1 MAAFEAP
8 ATPLEQLLIATL
20 YDGSQV
26 GAAFDEL
33 RQAGLG
39 DKVDS
44 WLSTGENLPVTADE
58 ISKVLGGAVDRI
70 ATVTGT
76 TADAIA
82 QKVAEMLPL
91 AVDAASPNGEL
102 GQ

>member
-1 MAAFEAP
+1 MAAIEAP
-8 ATPLEQLLIATL
+8 ATALEQFLIATL

-26 GAAFDEL
+26 GAAVEQL

-58 ISKVLGGAVDRI
+58 LGKALSDTVGRI
-70 ATVTGT
+70 AALTGLG
-76 TADAIA
+76 ADEVA
-82 QKVAEMLPL
+82 QKIAAVLPP
-91 AVDAASPNGEL
+91 AVDAVSPNGEL
-102 GQ
+102 VS

>member
-58 ISKVLGGAVDRI
+58 LGKVLGGHIARI
-70 ATVTGT
+70 ATVTGS
-76 TADAIA
+76 TADEIA